1 MSYIINTTNPF
12 VSTKLTEKGRE
23 KLSKGELTF
32 NSWAIG
38 DSEINYDRAILS
50 NTYPLDEAYSRI
62 DKIMKPKDRQPNI
75 KYFVNNGS
83 LSPLNTLQQSNIKTM
98 KIVVNN
104 EATERGFFEG
114 VPDSY
119 VTLTGT
125 PYTILNE
132 IIPASSISGGTS
144 FDIGVT
150 GATEGNLILIKCG
163 GNINGNAIPVPH
175 LWFKA
180 QTVSGSTID
189 VDRELP
195 NLTLTGSVQ
204 VIVYDGGEI
213 ADSSFSEN
221 NTTAYWDTGT
231 LSFDS
236 SCDITRE
243 DVPIFNMNS
252 VFMETILGI
261 SGVTYEDYSR
271 YGSYE
276 YIGLGEQYLE
286 LGQNNSDLNNPILFT
301 CDEIT
306 GIGGFDGFN
315 KSFAVIHYTNNTI
328 SNLYGEFFYID
339 NSNNKQLKVHMPDLM
354 YHRRDSVGSG
364 SGTTMGMTFVSN
376 GDIKT
381 VGTSDIQYYDLI
393 ENPSLILD
401 GTPLVVGKVYPQ
413 LKIVVFE
420 DAEIIACMSYK
431 SNRNWTLPGLI
442 TNLTAPSGGTSTGVL
457 QNGETMYIT
466 YGIENSSGSGYTSA
480 LPSQKYG
487 RIKNTLSTGKDVQFR
502 LEGTNLL
509 PYMKKIES
517 VGYDDTGFYGYEFKV
532 IYQIV
537 GDDSRPTSDGWKEL
551 DYTSTNITGGLGETI
566 DPLLL
571 ESQNSNDNNQVITI
585 LDDALATPY
594 NLVNKLNLAPIL
606 LPEILQFGD
615 ERFFYGN
622 IETYIGATIYKTIF
636 DIRIDSS
643 QFIKTT
649 NPTRSSDITTNPPN
663 IKVSEIGIY
672 DNDNEL
678 VLIGKLSEPLE
689 LGGGNSIMV
698 ELSID
703 F

>member
-119 VTLTGT
+119 VNLTGT

-195 NLTLTGSVQ
+195 NLTLTGSVK

-401 GTPLVVGKVYPQ
+401 GTPLVFGKVYPQ

-442 TNLTAPSGGTSTGVL
+442 TNLTATSGGT
-457 QNGETMYIT
+457 
-466 YGIENSSGSGYTSA
+466 
-480 LPSQKYG
+480 
-487 RIKNTLSTGKDVQFR
+487 
-502 LEGTNLL
+502 
-509 PYMKKIES
+509 
-517 VGYDDTGFYGYEFKV
+517 
-532 IYQIV
+532 
-537 GDDSRPTSDGWKEL
+537 
-551 DYTSTNITGGLGETI
+551 
-566 DPLLL
+566 
-571 ESQNSNDNNQVITI
+571 
-585 LDDALATPY
+585 
-594 NLVNKLNLAPIL
+594 
-606 LPEILQFGD
+606 
-615 ERFFYGN
+615 
-622 IETYIGATIYKTIF
+622 
-636 DIRIDSS
+636 
-643 QFIKTT
+643 
-649 NPTRSSDITTNPPN
+649 
-663 IKVSEIGIY
+663 
-672 DNDNEL
+672 
-678 VLIGKLSEPLE
+678 
-689 LGGGNSIMV
+689 
-698 ELSID
+698 
-703 F
+703 